1 MENRSDDGPVLI
13 AQTGMLQGQRWLLA
27 ESDFII
33 GRDDDVDLV
42 IPERQVSRNHAIIS
56 FRGGNYLIQDLESK
70 NGTYVNGVQIKE
82 PTPLQDGDSIQI
94 ALACEVM
101 FVGTEAT
108 LPLSKADAA
117 QLGLGRLRMDPQAH
131 RVWVG
136 EKEIDPP
143 LSPPQYRMLE
153 LLYNNPD
160 RVVNRDE
167 IAACVWPGTEGVGV
181 SDQAIDALVRRL
193 RDRLAEVDPT
203 HTYVV
208 TVRGHG
214 FRLENPV

>member
-1 MENRSDDGPVLI
+1 MVDRSGDGPVLI
-13 AQTGMLQGQRWLLA
+13 SQTGPLQGQRWLLGEA
-27 ESDFII
+27 DFII

-42 IPERQVSRNHAIIS
+42 VPERQVSRNHALIRYVS
-56 FRGGNYLIQDLESK
+56 GSYVIQDLESK
-70 NGTYVNGVQIKE
+70 NGTYVNGVQIQE
-82 PTPLQDGDSIQI
+82 PTTLQDGDSIQV
-94 ALACEVM
+94 ALACEII

-108 LPLSKADAA
+108 LPLSKSDAT

-136 EKEIDPP
+136 DNEIDPP

-153 LLYNNPD
+153 LLYQNPD
-160 RVVNRDE
+160 RVVTRDE

-193 RDRLAEVDPT
+193 RDRLVEVDPN
-203 HTYVV
+203 HAYVV

-214 FRLENPV
+214 FRIENPV

>member
-1 MENRSDDGPVLI
+1 MVNRSDDSPVLI
-13 AQTGMLQGQRWLLA
+13 AQTGALQGQRWLLS
-27 ESDFII
+27 ETDFII

-42 IPERQVSRNHAIIS
+42 IAERQVSRNHAIIR
-56 FRGGNYLIQDLESK
+56 FQQGTYIIQDLESK

-82 PTPLQDGDSIQI
+82 PVSLQDGDSIQI
-94 ALACEVM
+94 ALACEVI

-136 EKEIDPP
+136 EQEIDPP

-153 LLYNNPD
+153 LLYDNPD
-160 RVVNRDE
+160 RVVTRDE

-193 RDRLAEVDPT
+193 RDRLAEVDPN
-203 HTYVV
+203 HAYVV

>member
-1 MENRSDDGPVLI
+1 MVDRSDEGPVLI
-13 AQTGMLQGQRWLLA
+13 AQTGHMQGQRWSLS
-27 ESDFII
+27 ETDFMI

-42 IPERQVSRNHAIIS
+42 IPERQVSRNHALI
-56 FRGGNYLIQDLESK
+56 RYLDGNYVIQDLESK
-70 NGTYVNGVQIKE
+70 NGTYVNGVQIQE
-82 PTPLQDGDSIQI
+82 PIALQDGDTIQV
-94 ALACEVM
+94 ALACEII

-108 LPLSKADAA
+108 MPLSKSDAA

-136 EKEIDPP
+136 DREIDPP

-153 LLYNNPD
+153 LLYQNPD
-160 RVVNRDE
+160 RVVTRDE
-167 IAACVWPGTEGVGV
+167 IANCVWPGTEGVGV

-193 RDRLAEVDPT
+193 RDRLVEVDPT
-203 HTYVV
+203 QAYVI

-214 FRLENPV
+214 FRIENPV

>member
-1 MENRSDDGPVLI
+1 MVDRSDDGPVLI
-13 AQTGMLQGQRWLLA
+13 SQTGPLPGQRWLLSEA
-27 ESDFII
+27 DFII

-42 IPERQVSRNHAIIS
+42 VPERQVSRNHAQI
-56 FRGGNYLIQDLESK
+56 RYVGGSYVIQDLESK
-70 NGTYVNGVQIKE
+70 NGTYVNGVQIHE
-82 PTPLQDGDSIQI
+82 PTTLQDGDSIQV
-94 ALACEVM
+94 ALACEII

-108 LPLSKADAA
+108 MPLSKSDAT

-136 EKEIDPP
+136 DNEIDPP

-153 LLYNNPD
+153 LLYQNPD
-160 RVVNRDE
+160 RVVTRDE

-193 RDRLAEVDPT
+193 RDRLVEVDPN
-203 HTYVV
+203 HAYVV

-214 FRLENPV
+214 FRIENPV

>member
-1 MENRSDDGPVLI
+1 MVDRSGDGPVLI
-13 AQTGMLQGQRWLLA
+13 SQTGPLQGQRWLLGEA
-27 ESDFII
+27 DFII

-42 IPERQVSRNHAIIS
+42 VPERQISRNHALIRYVS
-56 FRGGNYLIQDLESK
+56 GSYVIQDLESK
-70 NGTYVNGVQIKE
+70 NGTYVNGVQIQE
-82 PTPLQDGDSIQI
+82 PTTLQDGDSIQV
-94 ALACEVM
+94 ALACEII

-108 LPLSKADAA
+108 LPLSKSDAT

-136 EKEIDPP
+136 DNEIDPP

-153 LLYNNPD
+153 LLYQNPD
-160 RVVNRDE
+160 RVVTRDE

-193 RDRLAEVDPT
+193 RDRLVEVDPN
-203 HTYVV
+203 HAYVV

-214 FRLENPV
+214 FRIENPV

>member
-1 MENRSDDGPVLI
+1 MVDRSGDGPVLI
-13 AQTGMLQGQRWLLA
+13 SQTGPLPGQRWLLGEA
-27 ESDFII
+27 DFII

-42 IPERQVSRNHAIIS
+42 VPERQISRNHALIRYVS
-56 FRGGNYLIQDLESK
+56 GSYVIQDLESK
-70 NGTYVNGVQIKE
+70 NGTYVNGVQIQE
-82 PTPLQDGDSIQI
+82 PTTLQDGDSIQV
-94 ALACEVM
+94 ALACEII

-108 LPLSKADAA
+108 LPLSKSDAT

-136 EKEIDPP
+136 DNEIDPP

-153 LLYNNPD
+153 LLYQNPD
-160 RVVNRDE
+160 RVVTRDE

-193 RDRLAEVDPT
+193 RDRLVEVDPN
-203 HTYVV
+203 HAYVV

-214 FRLENPV
+214 FRIENPV

>member
-1 MENRSDDGPVLI
+1 MVDRSEEGPVLI
-13 AQTGMLQGQRWLLA
+13 AQTGPLQGQRWLLNEA
-27 ESDFII
+27 DFII
-33 GRDDDVDLV
+33 GRDDDVDMV
-42 IPERQVSRNHAIIS
+42 IAERQVSRNHAII
-56 FRGGNYLIQDLESK
+56 RYDEDHYVLQDLGSK

-82 PTPLQDGDSIQI
+82 PVRLQDGDSIQV
-94 ALACEVM
+94 ALACEVI

-117 QLGLGRLRMDPQAH
+117 QLGLGRLRMDPGAH

-136 EKEIDPP
+136 DHEIDPP

-153 LLYNNPD
+153 LLYENPD
-160 RVVNRDE
+160 RVVTRDE
-167 IAACVWPGTEGVGV
+167 IAECVWPGTEGVGV

-193 RDRLAEVDPT
+193 RDRLAEVDPD
-203 HTYVV
+203 HAYVI

-214 FRLENPV
+214 FRIENPV